1 VPERPMTEPEAIV
14 WVIGRSGTPDA
25 PFGCY

>member
-1 VPERPMTEPEAIV
+1 MTEPEAIV